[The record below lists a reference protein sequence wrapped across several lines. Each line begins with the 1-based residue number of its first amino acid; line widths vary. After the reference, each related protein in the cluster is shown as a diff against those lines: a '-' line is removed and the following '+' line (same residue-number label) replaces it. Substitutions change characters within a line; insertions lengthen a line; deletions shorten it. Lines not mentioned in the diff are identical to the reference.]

1 MVEHLV
7 CNQGVVG
14 SSPLASTPCGDEPDV
29 VRLAVSLLA
38 QAAELFFENKV
49 NWELCGNHGRL
60 RTQVQVDPTANKA
73 KSVVKLLR
81 VYGGCLGVQSRR
93 RTWHSCD
100 KLREA
105 ASRL

>member
-14 SSPLASTPCGDEPDV
+14 SSPLASTLRVARDGGSGGH
-29 VRLAVSLLA
+29 ASLLA

-49 NWELCGNHGRL
+49 NWESCGNHGRV
-60 RTQVQVDPTANKA
+60 RTLVRLDPTANEA

-81 VYGGCLGVQSRR
+81 VHGGCLGVQSRR
-93 RTWHSCD
+93 RTWHSCE

>member
-1 MVEHLV
+1 MRLV
-7 CNQGVVG
+7 AISMRRCRV
-14 SSPLASTPCGDEPDV
+14 
-29 VRLAVSLLA
+29 
-38 QAAELFFENKV
+38 LFFENKV
-49 NWELCGNHGRL
+49 NWELCGTTVSMDFGPCWR
-60 RTQVQVDPTANKA
+60 TANEA

-81 VYGGCLGVQSRR
+81 VHGGCLGVQSRR